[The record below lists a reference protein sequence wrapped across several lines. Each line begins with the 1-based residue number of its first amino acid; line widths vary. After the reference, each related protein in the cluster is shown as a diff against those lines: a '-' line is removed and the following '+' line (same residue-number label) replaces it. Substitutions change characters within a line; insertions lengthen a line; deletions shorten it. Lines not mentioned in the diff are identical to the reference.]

1 MSEACY
7 TAKATLRTAT
17 KDLVSGLALQRNN
30 NGQYQHDAIMLFKT
44 GIERKLAEIYNP
56 LVPGEGMKQLL
67 IQTPNLLNSIKS
79 TDNKTPDE
87 LLRSAKNQAALL
99 STSSGQPIE
108 PTIKTR
114 AEAID
119 EADRINYAY
128 QATIGTKMGV
138 ADAITEKVG
147 KDITDPILRT
157 ADGTDYKSVDDWSL
171 HELMEAAIAGAI
183 NPNYGDILSHFNTLI
198 HFKFDFRKTITTN
211 MEQLRAAATRV
222 NVYDALHTE
231 AHMALQVLANIEEA
245 VQHGWGREFRTPLHT
260 IRQKYRYNH
269 KHTAASLTA
278 ILTLL
283 SAVDAVRNLSDAP
296 PPNQSNDVANSITE
310 ATNILS
316 QIMQESMDF
325 EEVANAAL
333 SDSESSGDKHRR
345 GRGGKRGK
353 SGERGK
359 SRTGSKSNDT
369 NDKVR
374 NTCPHCKVFKRRLAH
389 PNVPEAKCHW
399 NPKRKCYRQRWICD
413 EMEIAFK
420 PRHKFSADMGGYP
433 DDGDNE

>member
-7 TAKATLRTAT
+7 TAKATLRTAS
-17 KDLVSGLALQRNN
+17 KDLVSGLSLQRNN

-87 LLRSAKNQAALL
+87 ILRSAKNQAALL

-108 PTIKTR
+108 PIIKTR

-147 KDITDPILRT
+147 KDIKDPILRT
-157 ADGTDYKSVDDWSL
+157 ANGTDYKLVDDWSL
-171 HELMEAAIAGAI
+171 RELMEAAISGAI
-183 NPNYGDILSHFNTLI
+183 NPNGDILSHFNTLI
-198 HFKFDFRKTITTN
+198 HFKFDFCKTISTN
-211 MEQLRAAATRV
+211 MKHLWAAATCV

-245 VQHGWGREFRTPLHT
+245 VQHGWGHEFRNPLHT
-260 IRQKYRYNH
+260 IRQTYRYNH

-296 PPNQSNDVANSITE
+296 PPKQSNEVANSITE

-325 EEVANAAL
+325 EEVANAAQ
-333 SDSESSGDKHRR
+333 SDSESSADKH
-345 GRGGKRGK
+345 KRGCGSKRGESRECSK
-353 SGERGK
+353 SHTHSK
-359 SRTGSKSNDT
+359 SRDDK
-369 NDKVR
+369 DKVK
-374 NTCPHCKVFKRRLAH
+374 NTCPHCKVFKCRLAH

-413 EMEIAFK
+413 EMEIVFK

-433 DDGDNE
+433 DDSDNE